1 LQFSLVWEDAVQF
14 SNERLTTLP
23 GSHPGSLRV
32 GRESMGWKGFSLWPS
47 FETPAFGGPSG

>member
-1 LQFSLVWEDAVQF
+1 VWEDAVQF

-32 GRESMGWKGFSLWPS
+32 GRESEGRKCLHSVMAGLV
-47 FETPAFGGPSG
+47 PAIHGKP